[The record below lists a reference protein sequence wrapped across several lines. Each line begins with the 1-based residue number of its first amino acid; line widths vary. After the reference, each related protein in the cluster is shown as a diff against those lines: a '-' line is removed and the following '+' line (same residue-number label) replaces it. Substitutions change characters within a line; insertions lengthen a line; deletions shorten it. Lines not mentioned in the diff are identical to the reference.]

1 MSNKKPNNTLESPR
15 AFLKPIES
23 VNPDHP
29 AGDFNQSGPAP
40 TRSLLQSSGISVK
53 YFFRHLMR
61 RQNWLF
67 AIFLFAGCTTV
78 ISVERIP
85 EIPLG
90 EPTFFPTI
98 EAHTGAV
105 ITGGNR
111 IDVLLNGDETFPVM
125 LRDIKA
131 AKSTITFAQ
140 YLYEGGTLGRE
151 LAQAFA
157 ERCRAGVKAD
167 ILLDSHGSGKTP
179 TEILS
184 LMRDAGCHVEFFRRI
199 DAPAIIFPWKL
210 LRYNYRNHRRILVI
224 DGRVGFTGGYGI
236 SDAWKGDGRTAQHWR
251 ETNARIEGPVV
262 KFLQAAFAESWLETT
277 GIAIGGEGYFPRLEP
292 VGKVPAQIVSS
303 SPAGGSFQNYLLFLL
318 SIHSARKSILIT
330 NPYFIPDDVMT
341 EALVK
346 AAARGVRVVVLTPGE
361 IDSRLTY
368 TASRSHYG
376 PLLLGRVEIF
386 EYQPALMHA
395 KTMVVDGIWATI
407 GTTNFDNRSF
417 ALNQE
422 LNLTLYDASLARR
435 LEEIFQEDL
444 KFSKKMTYEEWD
456 SRGIFE
462 RLFELFTFPVKE
474 QL

>member
-1 MSNKKPNNTLESPR
+1 
-15 AFLKPIES
+15 
-23 VNPDHP
+23 
-29 AGDFNQSGPAP
+29 
-40 TRSLLQSSGISVK
+40 
-53 YFFRHLMR
+53 MR

-78 ISVERIP
+78 TSVERIP

-277 GIAIGGEGYFPRLEP
+277 GIALGGEGYFPRLEP

-386 EYQPALMHA
+386 EYQTALMHA

-444 KFSKKMTYEEWD
+444 KFSKKITYEEWH